1 MNNYLHLYNDNI
13 YIYLVGIFNKIVK
26 IKDNYM

>member
-1 MNNYLHLYNDNI
+1 MNNYLHLYIYI

-26 IKDNYM
+26 IRDNYM